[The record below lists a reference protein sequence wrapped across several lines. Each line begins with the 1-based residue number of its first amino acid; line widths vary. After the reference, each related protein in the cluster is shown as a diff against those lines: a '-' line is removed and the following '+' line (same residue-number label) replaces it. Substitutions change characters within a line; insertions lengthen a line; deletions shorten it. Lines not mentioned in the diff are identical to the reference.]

1 MDAGFRRHDGG
12 RAVGQ
17 GLRSEC
23 GAKKSRLVRRFGDV
37 ALAGGGDRKDGVW
50 RPALPGLSTAQSRVI
65 FDGWFEK
72 GDSRFRGNDGGF
84 AGMTSERFWA

>member
-1 MDAGFRRHDGG
+1 MPACAGMTG
-12 RAVGQ
+12 RQ
-17 GLRSEC
+17 KS
-23 GAKKSRLVRRFGDV
+23 GAYFGAFGEIATV
-37 ALAGGGDRKDGVW
+37 WVVDRKNGGW
-50 RPALPGLSTAQSRVI
+50 PPALPGLSAAQSRVI